1 MVTDLRMFLD
11 ILMHHVFAV
20 SPFQTCWDLSLDD
33 VVDTILE
40 QCDFKVSAD
49 QQ

>member
-1 MVTDLRMFLD
+1 MVTDSKMFLK
-11 ILMHHVFAV
+11 ILMHHILAV
-20 SPFQTCWDLSLDD
+20 SHFQTCWDLSLDD